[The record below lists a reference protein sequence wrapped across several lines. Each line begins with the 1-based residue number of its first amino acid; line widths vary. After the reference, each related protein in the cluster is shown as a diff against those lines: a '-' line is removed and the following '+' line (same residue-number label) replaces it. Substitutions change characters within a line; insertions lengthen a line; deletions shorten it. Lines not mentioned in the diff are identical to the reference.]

1 MSLAV
6 LHGPPIPCLS
16 KAQQNIEGKIELAGL
31 EKRLSTGIVR
41 IPRNSHLQINSNT
54 SVTPSIHVVNVPS
67 SASWF
72 PNPLPEQGATKR

>member
-31 EKRLSTGIVR
+31 EKRLSAGIVR
-41 IPRNSHLQINSNT
+41 IPRNSCLQ
-54 SVTPSIHVVNVPS
+54 VVMNE
-67 SASWF
+67 W
-72 PNPLPEQGATKR
+72 